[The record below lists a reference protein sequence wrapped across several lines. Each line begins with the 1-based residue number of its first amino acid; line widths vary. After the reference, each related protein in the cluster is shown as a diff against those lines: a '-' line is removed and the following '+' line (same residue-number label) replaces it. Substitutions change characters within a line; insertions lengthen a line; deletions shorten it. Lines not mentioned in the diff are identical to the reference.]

1 VLVIND
7 LHIGVNRAGGTT
19 PQSQAALR
27 DYLRSGLEA
36 MLNTAGRDVIING
49 DLFDSFSVDVSEVV
63 NTAKILANW
72 LDNGYQ
78 NNLHL
83 VAGNHDWSPK
93 GDKMS
98 SFHLLAYMLSLPTH
112 NEDWGSVRVYDSG
125 FQRINNFVYC
135 IPHMPNQDLFNA
147 EVAKAAEM
155 DGKGMQLLL
164 HCNYNNHFA
173 NNSDHSLNLDE
184 EQTAALLRAGWTLV
198 FGHEHVGRT
207 LHGGRVIIVGNP
219 FPSSVI
225 DCIGDVDKHCL
236 RIQGGSPQLEHTW
249 SAHENYIEAD
259 WKDLK
264 IPDHYKFIR
273 VIGEASAAESAEV
286 IKAVSKLRQSHSAYV
301 ITNAVKIEGCDLSN
315 ELAGSIEDIKVFDV
329 VGAIMSEL
337 TEQEQNVVK
346 GLLQ

>member
-1 VLVIND
+1 MLVIND

-27 DYLRSGLEA
+27 DYLRSGLEQ
-36 MLNTAGRDVIING
+36 LINNEDQFVIVNG
-49 DLFDSFSVDVSEVV
+49 DLFDSFTVDPLEVV
-63 NTAKILANW
+63 KTARLFLRW
-72 LDNGYQ
+72 LSKTNSRAL
-78 NNLHL
+78 NI
-83 VAGNHDWSPK
+83 VAGNHDYKPK
-93 GDKMS
+93 ADNLS
-98 SFHLLAYMLSLPTH
+98 SFHLLVHMLAFSEYENQVVVHDKEL
-112 NEDWGSVRVYDSG
+112 GRVCG
-125 FQRINNFVYC
+125 TVWC
-135 IPHMPNQDLFNA
+135 IPHMPNQDLFNV
-147 EVAKAAEM
+147 EVAKAAER
-155 DGKGMQLLL
+155 DGKGRQLLL

-173 NNSDHSLNLDE
+173 NNSDHSLNLTE
-184 EQTAALLRAGWTLV
+184 EQAAALLMAGWTLV